1 MPHHHRSRKKYEPIL
16 PSSLTPSHQL
26 DVMSANQGKRGAS
39 TTAVSGSTYGAIYA
53 SSSDL
58 WMLKLPHRLAS
69 AWDDAPEGT
78 VLGTLTFT
86 KGGGKNG
93 DGTAA
98 APPAKRTK
106 TSASAT
112 PSATTSVSKISITI
126 DPHIAESQS
135 DLPATY
141 TLEAMSKKTSVALHP
156 FTRFADGSLS
166 IHGKVSRTASAQVA
180 QASTIGLAG
189 DDNSRYRTLLKN
201 RLLET
206 TVTSKRFVQPGGDS
220 TQSGP
225 PLKAATAAASLGTG
239 FGGSVAQFGKQMLDA
254 KERAKGFGMPE
265 ITGPPITGI
274 DGVRSALFEFFSK
287 KTYWSVKDLRLASG
301 GRLPERETREV
312 LRDIAEYHQRGEMKN
327 TWELKPEFK
336 SAVSSSAAGSS

>member
-1 MPHHHRSRKKYEPIL
+1 M
-16 PSSLTPSHQL
+16 
-26 DVMSANQGKRGAS
+26 
-39 TTAVSGSTYGAIYA
+39 
-53 SSSDL
+53 SSSEL
-58 WMLKLPHRLAS
+58 WMIRLPNRLAS
-69 AWDDAPEGT
+69 AWEDAPEGT

-86 KGGGKNG
+86 KGGGKNR
-93 DGTAA
+93 DSTAT
-98 APPAKRTK
+98 APPSKRTK

-112 PSATTSVSKISITI
+112 LSTTTSASKISITI
-126 DPHIAESQS
+126 DPRIAEPQS
-135 DLPATY
+135 DLPETY

-156 FTRFADGSLS
+156 FTRGADGGVS
-166 IHGKVSRTASAQVA
+166 IHGKVSRTATAQVA
-180 QASTIGLAG
+180 QAPTFGATG
-189 DDNSRYRTLLKN
+189 DNNSRYRTLLKN

-206 TVTSKRFVQPGGDS
+206 TVTAKRFVQPGGDA
-220 TQSGP
+220 TQSG

-265 ITGPPITGI
+265 MTGPPIAGI

-336 SAVSSSAAGSS
+336 SAVSTASATSLS

>member
-1 MPHHHRSRKKYEPIL
+1 MA
-16 PSSLTPSHQL
+16 T
-26 DVMSANQGKRGAS
+26 NQGKRGTS
-39 TTAVSGSTYGAIYA
+39 TTAVSGSTYGAINA

-58 WMLKLPHRLAS
+58 WMLRLPNRLAS
-69 AWDDAPEGT
+69 AWDEAPEGT

-86 KGGGKNG
+86 KGGGKNR
-93 DGTAA
+93 DSNSNVASVPSAKRMKTDASVA
-98 APPAKRTK
+98 APPAAAST
-106 TSASAT
+106 TSA
-112 PSATTSVSKISITI
+112 SKISITI
-126 DPHIAESQS
+126 DPSIAESQS
-135 DLPATY
+135 DLPVAY
-141 TLEAMSKKTSVALHP
+141 TLEAMSKKSTVALHP
-156 FTRFADGSLS
+156 FSRGADGGVS
-166 IHGKVSRTASAQVA
+166 IHGKVSRTATAQVA
-180 QASTIGLAG
+180 QAPTTSSGLAAEN
-189 DDNSRYRTLLKN
+189 NSRYRTLLKN

-206 TVTSKRFVQPGGDS
+206 AVNSKRFVQPGGDA
-220 TQSGP
+220 TQSG

-265 ITGPPITGI
+265 ITGPPITGV

-287 KTYWSVKDLRLASG
+287 RTCWSVKDLRLASG

-336 SAVSSSAAGSS
+336 SAVSSAPATSSS